1 MGVWK
6 QRQHEVP
13 ADRAMLCMRLL
24 LNQLFEDLSN
34 LFRTLLGVSLLT
46 AFIVNERDTEA
57 RLVPFGPL
65 KIATQT
71 CQ

>member
-1 MGVWK
+1 
-6 QRQHEVP
+6 
-13 ADRAMLCMRLL
+13 MLCKSLL
-24 LNQLFEDLSN
+24 LNQLLENVSN
-34 LFRTLLGVSLLT
+34 LFRTLLGVTLLT

-65 KIATQT
+65 EVAAQT